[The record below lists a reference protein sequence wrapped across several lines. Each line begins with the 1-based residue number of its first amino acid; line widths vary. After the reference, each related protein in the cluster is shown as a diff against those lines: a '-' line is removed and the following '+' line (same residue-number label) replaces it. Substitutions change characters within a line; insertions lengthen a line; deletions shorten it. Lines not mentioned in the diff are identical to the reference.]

1 MFLLNSLSF
10 DRADEK
16 MPHKLRKSRKQR
28 GSRYC
33 GWGQVG
39 QHRKGGMRGGKGK
52 AGGRKHFWIRTV
64 KYEPDRYKKIGFKP
78 PSSLELRPN
87 IVNIGELEDIVIKA
101 HGVDSIAVG
110 SEEIMIDLDSLGVKK
125 LLGKGSID
133 IPLNVKVSEYSS
145 RALEKLEA
153 AGGKI
158 IEAE

>member
-1 MFLLNSLSF
+1 
-10 DRADEK
+10 

-64 KYEPDRYKKIGFKP
+64 KYEPDRYKNIGFKP
-78 PSSLELRPN
+78 PSSLEPRPET
-87 IVNIGELEDIVIKA
+87 VNVGELKDLAVKTLTAEKIQIGDEDIVL
-101 HGVDSIAVG
+101 
-110 SEEIMIDLDSLGVKK
+110 DLDSLGYGK

-133 IPLNVKVSEYSS
+133 FPLSVKITEYSS
-145 RALEKLEA
+145 TAIEKIEA

-158 IEAE
+158 IGVE

>member
-1 MFLLNSLSF
+1 
-10 DRADEK
+10 
-16 MPHKLRKSRKQR
+16 MPHKLKKSRKQR

-78 PSSLELRPN
+78 PSSLKPRSEVIN
-87 IVNIGELEDIVIKA
+87 VGELKDIAVNL
-101 HGVDSIAVG
+101 HGVEAIASG
-110 SEEIMIDLDSLGVKK
+110 SEGPLVDLDSLGIEK
-125 LLGKGSID
+125 LLGRGSID
-133 IPLNVKVSEYSS
+133 VPLNVKVSEYSS

-153 AGGKI
+153 AGGQI

>member
-1 MFLLNSLSF
+1 LI
-10 DRADEK
+10 RAVEK
-16 MPHKLRKSRKQR
+16 IPHKLKKSRKQR

-64 KYEPDRYKKIGFKP
+64 KYEPDRYRNIGFKP
-78 PSSLELRPN
+78 PSSLESRPE
-87 IVNIGELEDIVIKA
+87 IVNVGELKDIAVNI
-101 HGVDSIAVG
+101 HGVETIAAG
-110 SEEIMIDLDSLGVKK
+110 SEGLLLDLDSLGIGK

-133 IPLNVKVSEYSS
+133 VPINVKVSEYSS

-153 AGGKI
+153 AGGQI
-158 IEAE
+158 LEAE